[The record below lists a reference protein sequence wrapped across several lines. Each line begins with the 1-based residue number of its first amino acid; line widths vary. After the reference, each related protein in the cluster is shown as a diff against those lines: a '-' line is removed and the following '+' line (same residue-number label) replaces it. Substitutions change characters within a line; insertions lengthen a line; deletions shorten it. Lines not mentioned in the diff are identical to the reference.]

1 MINKILLT
9 ILMFGAVCK
18 TASSERIIKLPE
30 GVAERLKEI
39 AQIQDTLPDVDYH
52 FGWATVKGHI
62 LDYHPGMV
70 KEMTLIIGQTNLT
83 PIRHCDTVRAEV
95 SPSGDFTFRFPVAHI
110 TPVILELSR
119 QDTRGF
125 LYAGPDMETEIYVDL
140 REVNYRNQNNYG
152 KRLSESMLY
161 MTQGPLAQVANDLNR
176 CTILYRAGI
185 NEKYFNEWL
194 SMEAYNHFREIIGMM
209 PTKQVEIRLAELD
222 TLKPDE
228 QWSPAMK
235 ELALLGWKC
244 MKAISVN
251 TLPGDSLRNASYT
264 SPEAEKNLLD
274 WQRDALKAKVMIY
287 ERMMNNPKQLYYPEI
302 LDYLEWCETNTLLPD
317 FIANETKAW
326 RLIGELS
333 KFYLLNPEEIAER
346 ITNLPPAYRQLVQT
360 YYDIYREEHD
370 RLLARQV
377 VCDTLQG
384 IPDSL
389 VVPSLCERYRGH
401 TLFIHFWGGPKC
413 DFVSNVVLPLQREL
427 ANRDIIWINVF
438 TGSSKKED
446 SLNSE
451 YANWLRYSTS
461 LKGEHFYY
469 NMSNLVSKRD
479 ALCKSMGLDTYC
491 SEPFCIVTPDGKI
504 TYNNKDIDHSL
515 HHRKDSGYSIIRQ
528 KIMWS
533 VLSVATLS
541 ESGRAERS

>member
-1 MINKILLT
+1 MLNKILLT
-9 ILMFGAVCK
+9 ILMFGTVCK
-18 TASSERIIKLPE
+18 ATASERIIKLPE

-39 AQIQDTLPDVDYH
+39 AQIQDTLPDVDYR

-95 SPSGDFTFRFPVAHI
+95 SPSGDITFRFPVAHI

-194 SMEAYNHFREIIGMM
+194 SMETYNHYREIIGMM

-274 WQRDALKAKVMIY
+274 WQRDALKAKVMI
-287 ERMMNNPKQLYYPEI
+287 
-302 LDYLEWCETNTLLPD
+302 
-317 FIANETKAW
+317 
-326 RLIGELS
+326 
-333 KFYLLNPEEIAER
+333 
-346 ITNLPPAYRQLVQT
+346 
-360 YYDIYREEHD
+360 
-370 RLLARQV
+370 
-377 VCDTLQG
+377 
-384 IPDSL
+384 
-389 VVPSLCERYRGH
+389 
-401 TLFIHFWGGPKC
+401 
-413 DFVSNVVLPLQREL
+413 
-427 ANRDIIWINVF
+427 
-438 TGSSKKED
+438 
-446 SLNSE
+446 
-451 YANWLRYSTS
+451 
-461 LKGEHFYY
+461 
-469 NMSNLVSKRD
+469 
-479 ALCKSMGLDTYC
+479 
-491 SEPFCIVTPDGKI
+491 
-504 TYNNKDIDHSL
+504 
-515 HHRKDSGYSIIRQ
+515 
-528 KIMWS
+528 
-533 VLSVATLS
+533 
-541 ESGRAERS
+541 